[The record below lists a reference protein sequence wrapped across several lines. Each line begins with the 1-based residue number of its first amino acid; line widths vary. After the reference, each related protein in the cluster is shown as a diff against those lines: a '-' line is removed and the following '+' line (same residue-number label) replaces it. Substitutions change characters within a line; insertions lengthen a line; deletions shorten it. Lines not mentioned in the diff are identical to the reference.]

1 MYKSNLQQIYAQKRN
16 LLLPVYAPERHGPP
30 LHASQLK
37 CSVTIDG
44 QTYRSEEL
52 FPTLKDAK
60 HSELMYKSLLQEK
73 IQKKGGCL
81 PNYETR
87 KLGQVHAPTFISTVE
102 VEGQA
107 FTGHRSEI
115 EEACNAICA
124 STDANICL

>member
-1 MYKSNLQQIYAQKRN
+1 
-16 LLLPVYAPERHGPP
+16 
-30 LHASQLK
+30 

-44 QTYRSEEL
+44 QTYRNDEL
-52 FPTLKDAK
+52 FPTLKDAE
-60 HSELMYKSLLQEK
+60 HSAAKVALEALQPGWNGEEELMYKSLLQEK

-107 FTGHRSEI
+107 FTGHEVKSKKHGRDECSKG
-115 EEACNAICA
+115 
-124 STDANICL
+124 CLYTSFGG

>member
-1 MYKSNLQQIYAQKRN
+1 
-16 LLLPVYAPERHGPP
+16 
-30 LHASQLK
+30 K

-44 QTYRSEEL
+44 QTYRNDEL
-52 FPTLKDAK
+52 FPTLKDAE
-60 HSELMYKSLLQEK
+60 HSAAKVALEALQPGWNGEEELMYKSLLQEK

-107 FTGHRSEI
+107 FTGHEVKSKKHGRDECSKG
-115 EEACNAICA
+115 
-124 STDANICL
+124 CLYTSFGG